1 MEKMKLEIIN
11 YFCASTNKMNYK
23 SISFFQKKIKSEP
36 VDWLLT
42 LWITSAVLEA
52 LFYFPILQYKV
63 QIFEIIFLLV
73 VFFYAKDIIFVLKSP
88 FPLKLPLL
96 IYFLFIII
104 NLIIFFDKNTIA
116 GNLGNFYTFL
126 IPITIFTLGKKAKNT
141 SVAIDKGLLF
151 ASLLM
156 PISCLVSYLIYYF
169 GISEAYVF
177 KYIDYP
183 YLGDIVRVRRFTT
196 TPNEVVFISSI
207 CIFFILFQPLVIKR
221 SYKTILLI
229 ALSVAL
235 FFTFSKEIIIIPI
248 AIFIGYI
255 LTKTN
260 WVLFS
265 WVSTIVAIIF
275 ISMITFLY
283 FSNEEEL
290 KEKDYL
296 DKTEVVF
303 QVKKIK
309 AYPTAYFWL
318 NRSGRKM
325 IGEHPFFGVGFGNF
339 SKEIDQHKLQGFYPK
354 NLPSLRAHD
363 NYIGL
368 IAQYGLGFLLFLG
381 TLIFSFRKTL
391 RNDISK
397 EKKMFVATS
406 LVFILIFG
414 FTQLSYHSRWMWVFF
429 GVVMILTWE
438 KKYLN

>member
-1 MEKMKLEIIN
+1 MDRKIKLEIIN
-11 YFCASTNKMNYK
+11 YFCGSTNMMNDK
-23 SISFFQKKIKSEP
+23 RISFFIQKIKSTP
-36 VDWLLT
+36 FDLLLT
-42 LWITSAVLEA
+42 LWVASAIFET
-52 LFYFPILQYKV
+52 LFYFPILRYKL
-63 QIFEIIFLLV
+63 QIFELLFLF
-73 VFFYAKDIIFVLKSP
+73 VFFFLAKDMISGLTKP
-88 FPLKLPLL
+88 FPLRIPLL
-96 IYFLFIII
+96 IYSVF
-104 NLIIFFDKNTIA
+104 IFFNLLFFFDDITLA
-116 GNLGNFYTFL
+116 GNFGNFYTFL
-126 IPITIFTLGKKAKNT
+126 IPITIFNLGKKAKYT

-156 PISCLVSYLIYYF
+156 PVSCLLSYLIYYF
-169 GISEAYVF
+169 GISEVYVF

-183 YLGDIVRVRRFTT
+183 YLGDIVRVRGFTT

-221 SYKTILLI
+221 TYKTILLI
-229 ALSVAL
+229 SLSVAL

-255 LTKTN
+255 LTKTK

-283 FSNEEEL
+283 FSNEGEL

-296 DKTEVVF
+296 DKTEVIF
-303 QVKKIK
+303 EIKKIK
-309 AYPTAYFWL
+309 TYPTAYFWL

-325 IGEHPFFGVGFGNF
+325 IQENPMLGVGFGNF
-339 SKEIDQHKLQGFYPK
+339 SKEIDRHKLQGFYPQ

-368 IAQYGLGFLLFLG
+368 VAQYGLGFLLFLG
-381 TLIFSFRKTL
+381 ALIFNFRKIL
-391 RNDISK
+391 RNDISSK
-397 EKKMFVATS
+397 NKMFIATS

-414 FTQLSYHSRWMWVFF
+414 FTQLSYNSRWMWMFF
-429 GVVMILTWE
+429 GIVMIFGAKGKE
-438 KKYLN
+438 N